1 MATYEA
7 ACYSY
12 LCAGPAYRVR
22 APEFSGEE
30 MRKCER
36 GFSLIELLI
45 VVAIIVIITAVA
57 IPNLRTT
64 RMQAQEASALKSL
77 NTLNTVC
84 TMYQANYQSYPHQ
97 LSDLGPAPNGAP
109 TKTASDLLNAVMAP
123 PGSAPAVKDGYTFRY
138 VAGAADENGNISTYT
153 ITGDPTTQN
162 QTGVRRFFTDNS
174 NTIRYTTD
182 GSQATLLSPPIQ

>member
-1 MATYEA
+1 
-7 ACYSY
+7 
-12 LCAGPAYRVR
+12 
-22 APEFSGEE
+22 
-30 MRKCER
+30 MRKQER

-84 TMYQANYQSYPHQ
+84 TMYQSTYQSYPHA
-97 LSDLGPAPNGAP
+97 LSDLGPAANGAP
-109 TKTASDLLNAVMAP
+109 SKTAADLLNAVIAP
-123 PGSAPAVKDGYTFRY
+123 PGGAPAVKDGYTFRY
-138 VAGAADENGNISTYT
+138 VPGAADESGNIPTYS
-153 ITGDPTTQN
+153 ITADPTTQN

-174 NTIRYTTD
+174 TT
-182 GSQATLLSPPIQ
+182 